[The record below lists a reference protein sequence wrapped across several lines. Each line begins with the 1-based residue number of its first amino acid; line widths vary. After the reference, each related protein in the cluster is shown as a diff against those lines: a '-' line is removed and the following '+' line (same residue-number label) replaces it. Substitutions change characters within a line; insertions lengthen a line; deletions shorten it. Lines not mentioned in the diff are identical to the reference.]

1 MFNRRLIISE
11 AGGAGGLSVTIN
23 VKSGGFIPSNI
34 SGAKVYV
41 EGGHLIYRRPGATVM
56 LLGKALRRQ
65 M

>member
-1 MFNRRLIISE
+1 MAAVIPAVRNKEVNMFNRRLLISE

-41 EGGHLIYRRPGATVM
+41 EGGH
-56 LLGKALRRQ
+56 
-65 M
+65 